1 MIDGEVEGEGT
12 TFSAKHEAT
21 IAVLMAL
28 GRACWD
34 DV

>member
-28 GRACWD
+28 RRAYCD
-34 DV
+34 NV